1 MKTDIKKI
9 TFTEEEFSKFLIDL
23 ITDPSK
29 VCRVIDEKLQKPNA
43 LDLYRRAIEKLASK
57 LNWKPEKLLNILD
70 RLKEVNIVA
79 TFSFILKQIAIELD
93 KKYEDHIMQS
103 PELYCISLFD
113 GTICKITPI
122 KHGNYSNI
130 ALFRSEEDAKTA
142 IEALEP
148 IYKLMF
154 PDE

>member
-70 RLKEVNIVA
+70 RLKEVTIVA

>member
-103 PELYCISLFD
+103 PELYCISLFE

>member
-130 ALFRSEEDAKTA
+130 TLFRSEEDAKTA